1 MMKCFFDVSQSQSLL
16 DSRGFVSMQALQAN
30 RNIYIIMSHGIIEV
44 QQTALLSRSRFEWL
58 AFICLSDDN

>member
-1 MMKCFFDVSQSQSLL
+1 MKYFFDGSQSQSLL

-44 QQTALLSRSRFEWL
+44 KNSTFEQEQ
-58 AFICLSDDN
+58 I